1 MPLNITVEDSR
12 AFTKT
17 VSLEGRLD
25 NETAPELDQK
35 LDDVLSSPMKVLIFD
50 LKGLEYISSA
60 GIRSIFKAQKTM
72 KVRSGEAVVVHPQPT
87 VQKVFDIVKAVNL
100 KTVFASVQE
109 LDTYLDTIQRRIA
122 EGEDE

>member
-1 MPLNITVEDSR
+1 MPLKITVEDSR

-35 LDDVLSSPMKVLIFD
+35 LDDVLSSPMKVLIFE
-50 LKGLEYISSA
+50 LKGLEYIASA
-60 GIRSIFKAQKTM
+60 GIRSIFKAQKAM
-72 KVRSGEAVVVHPQPT
+72 KARSGEAVVVNPQPT

>member
-1 MPLNITVEDSR
+1 MRLNITIEDSR

-35 LDDVLSSPMKVLIFD
+35 LDDILSSPMKVLVFD
-50 LKGLEYISSA
+50 LAGLEYISSA
-60 GIRSIFKAQKTM
+60 GIRSIFKAQKAM
-72 KVRSGEAVVVHPQPT
+72 KARSGEAVVVHPQPT
-87 VQKVFDIVKAVNL
+87 VKKVFDIVKAVNL
-100 KTVFASVQE
+100 KTVFASVKE

-122 EGEDE
+122 EGENE

>member
-17 VSLEGRLD
+17 VGLEGRLD
-25 NETAPELDQK
+25 NDTAPELDQK

-60 GIRSIFKAQKTM
+60 GIRSIFKAQKAM
-72 KVRSGEAVVVHPQPT
+72 KARSGEAVVVHPQPT

-100 KTVFASVQE
+100 KTVFASVKE

-122 EGEDE
+122 EGENE